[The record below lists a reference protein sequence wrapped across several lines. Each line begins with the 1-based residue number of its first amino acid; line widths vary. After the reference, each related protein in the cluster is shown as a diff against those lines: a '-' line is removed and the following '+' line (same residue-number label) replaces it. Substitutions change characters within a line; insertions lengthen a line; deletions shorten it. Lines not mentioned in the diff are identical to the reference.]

1 MKNKYS
7 EKLVVPKARS
17 CMEKCLIQT
26 LEAIAHISEIHDPYT
41 ATHQKSVA
49 KLSMAIA
56 RELGFNTSDRL
67 GVYLGAVIH
76 DIGKIK
82 IPAEILAYPA
92 KLSLEQFAL
101 IKKHPEDGY
110 EIIKNIDFPWPIK
123 DIVLLHHERLD
134 GSGYPFGLKAKEI
147 PLVTKI
153 VSVADVVESMMSH
166 RPYRPALGVTAALDE
181 ITTHKGSLYDSNV
194 VDVCINIFKK
204 TEFSFLK
211 TDKKT

>member
-1 MKNKYS
+1 MQKKYP
-7 EKLVVPKARS
+7 ELNVPKPRG

-26 LEAIAHISEIHDPYT
+26 LEALAHMSEIHDPYT
-41 ATHQKSVA
+41 ASHQKRVA
-49 KLSMAIA
+49 NLSMAIA
-56 RELGFNTSDRL
+56 RGIGFKGRDILGI
-67 GVYLGAVIH
+67 YLGAVIH

-82 IPAEILAYPA
+82 VPAEILAYPG
-92 KLSLEQFAL
+92 KLTREQFEL

-147 PLVTKI
+147 PVVTKI

-166 RPYRPALGVTAALDE
+166 RPYRPSLGVSKALDE
-181 ITTHKGSLYDSNV
+181 ITRYRGSLFDSEV
-194 VDVCINIFKK
+194 VDVCIDIYKKNRLRFLKITKK
-204 TEFSFLK
+204 T
-211 TDKKT
+211 